1 METPTA
7 SNRFFACP
15 SSDWPSAVRADIAA
29 NHCNPRVGT
38 RLLSADDRVRVWE
51 IRLKPGER
59 ISFHRHVL
67 DYFWTAVTPGK
78 ALSHQGDGTTVE
90 ATYVAGETKHHVYRQ
105 DEYKVHDLE
114 NIGSTELIFTTV
126 EFLDSTNVPLPLP
139 SELAA
144 GTI

>member
-15 SSDWPSAVRADIAA
+15 SSDWPSAVQSDFAA

-38 RLLSADDRVRVWE
+38 RLLSANDRVRVWE

-59 ISFHRHVL
+59 ISFHRHV
-67 DYFWTAVTPGK
+67 FWTAVTPGK

-114 NIGSTELIFTTV
+114 NIGSTELIFTT
-126 EFLDSTNVPLPLP
+126 TNMPLPLP